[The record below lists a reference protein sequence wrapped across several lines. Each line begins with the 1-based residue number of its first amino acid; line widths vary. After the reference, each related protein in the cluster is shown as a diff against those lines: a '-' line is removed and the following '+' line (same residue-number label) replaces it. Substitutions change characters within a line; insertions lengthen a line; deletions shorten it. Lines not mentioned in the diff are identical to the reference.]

1 MTTPTP
7 TRSPSPR
14 KPPTP
19 PFEEGKVRQV
29 FRGGW
34 FIVEDANGERMVV
47 RLPARVERGA

>member
-7 TRSPSPR
+7 TRSPSTERPVAQPR
-14 KPPTP
+14 KA
-19 PFEEGKVRQV
+19 EALDKV

-34 FIVEDANGERMVV
+34 FIAEDLNGERLVV